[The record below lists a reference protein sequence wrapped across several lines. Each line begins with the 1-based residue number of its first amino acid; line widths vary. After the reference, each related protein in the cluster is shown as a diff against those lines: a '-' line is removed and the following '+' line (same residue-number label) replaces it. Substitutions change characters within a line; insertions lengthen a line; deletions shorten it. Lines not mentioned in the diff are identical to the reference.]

1 MQSKVSGNPG
11 PFKFIP
17 LLRSLFV
24 LLNVLKGTTMTRKEK
39 AKEIANA
46 QAIMHQEFL
55 DRQVLRSCLNCDS
68 FRQETETCTFFNA
81 RPPAKVIVLSCGD
94 AWIGEIPF

>member
-1 MQSKVSGNPG
+1 MISPA
-11 PFKFIP
+11 
-17 LLRSLFV
+17 LLLEI
-24 LLNVLKGTTMTRKEK
+24 TMTRHEK
-39 AKEIANA
+39 LKQIANA
-46 QAIMHQEFL
+46 RAIMHQEFL
-55 DRQVLRSCLNCDS
+55 DQQVLRSCLNCDS